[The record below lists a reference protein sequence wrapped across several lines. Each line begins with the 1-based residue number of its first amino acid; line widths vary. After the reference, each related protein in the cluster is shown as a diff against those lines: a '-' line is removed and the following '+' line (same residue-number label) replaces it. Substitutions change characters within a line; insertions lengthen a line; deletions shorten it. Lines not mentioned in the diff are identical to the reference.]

1 MTVPTLPRPRSTV
14 RRQAGCWLLAAVLVA
29 PVAWGAPRD
38 EEPRWEHL
46 TAAERQVLQPLQREW
61 ASIDPPRKLKWRELA
76 TQFPKLSPERQTLL
90 RSRMSAWAGM
100 SSAERAAAR
109 VRYQEAKRLP
119 EAERRARWESY
130 QSLPEDKRK
139 ELADR
144 AQNRQQAVPSVGAGG
159 RPTGAKPAAVGDVQ
173 PKSNI
178 VPPSSTF
185 APNHAVAPGTVRA
198 NVGASTR
205 PINERPTP
213 PTHQQVGL
221 PKIAATPGFVD
232 SHTLLPQRGP
242 QGAATVR
249 TDFERTAP

>member
-1 MTVPTLPRPRSTV
+1 VTVPTLPRLRSTV
-14 RRQAGCWLLAAVLVA
+14 RHHAGRWLLAVVLVA
-29 PVAWGAPRD
+29 PAAWGATRD
-38 EEPRWEHL
+38 EAPRWEHL

-61 ASIDPPRKLKWRELA
+61 PSIDTTRKLKWRELA
-76 TQFPKLSPERQTLL
+76 TQFPKLSPERQALL

-100 SSAERAAAR
+100 SPAERAAAR

-144 AQNRQQAVPSVGAGG
+144 AQNRHQATQPAAGSI
-159 RPTGAKPAAVGDVQ
+159 PAGAKATAVGDVQ

-213 PTHQQVGL
+213 PAHQQVGL